1 LVYRVYHGS
10 DSGSVDFA
18 TPILE
23 TAGTSA
29 TVMGIPTGQH
39 CFAVRARDGLGNED
53 TNTTVLCVTPAA
65 QVGSGD
71 ADCNGAIEQ
80 PDIPVIVEV
89 IFGAA
94 DCGSGFQAA
103 DVNTS
108 GEVNAR
114 DLATEM
120 GYLHDPL

>member
-1 LVYRVYHGS
+1 MQAGIP
-10 DSGSVDFA
+10 SGSGWPPPGSESGA
-18 TPILE
+18 
-23 TAGTSA
+23 AG
-29 TVMGIPTGQH
+29 VTG
-39 CFAVRARDGLGNED
+39 AD
-53 TNTTVLCVTPAA
+53 TNTTVLCFTPAA